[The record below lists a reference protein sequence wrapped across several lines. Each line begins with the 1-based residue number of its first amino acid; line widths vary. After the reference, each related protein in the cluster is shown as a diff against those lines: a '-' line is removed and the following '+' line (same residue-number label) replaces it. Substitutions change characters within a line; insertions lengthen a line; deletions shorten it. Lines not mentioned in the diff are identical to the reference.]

1 MRIFAKIKRA
11 MANKA
16 IIAGSSGL
24 IGSKLLD
31 ILLRET
37 FYNEVLILVRKE
49 LPLKHPKLTQLVVDF
64 DQLEAYSDA
73 ITGHALFCCLGTTKS
88 KTPDKV
94 VYRKIDHDY
103 PTELARLAH
112 KNGMRQYHLVSAI
125 GANKMSS
132 TFYLKT
138 KGETEADLQ
147 QIGIPAIH
155 IYRPAL
161 LTGERNEMRLM
172 EKVMG
177 GLFKIIDPLLFGGI
191 KKYRSI
197 PGATVAA
204 AMYKQSIKTN
214 TGLFIYESDKIK
226 ELS

>member
-1 MRIFAKIKRA
+1 MAK
-11 MANKA
+11 KA

-31 ILLRET
+31 ILLREA
-37 FYNEVLILVRKE
+37 FYDQVLILVRKE

-64 DQLEAYSDA
+64 DQLETYSAA
-73 ITGHALFCCLGTTKS
+73 INGHAVFCCLGTTKN
-88 KTPDKV
+88 KTPNLT
-94 VYRKIDHDY
+94 VYRKIDHGY
-103 PTELARLAH
+103 PIRLAELAH
-112 KNGMRQYHLVSAI
+112 QNGIGQYHLVSSI

-132 TFYLKT
+132 AFYIKT
-138 KGETEADLQ
+138 KGETEANLQ
-147 QIGIPAIH
+147 QIGIPAVH
-155 IYRPAL
+155 IYRPSL
-161 LTGERNEMRLM
+161 LTGERTEKRMM
-172 EKVMG
+172 EKVMA
-177 GLFKIIDPLLFGGI
+177 GLFKIIDPLLFGGL